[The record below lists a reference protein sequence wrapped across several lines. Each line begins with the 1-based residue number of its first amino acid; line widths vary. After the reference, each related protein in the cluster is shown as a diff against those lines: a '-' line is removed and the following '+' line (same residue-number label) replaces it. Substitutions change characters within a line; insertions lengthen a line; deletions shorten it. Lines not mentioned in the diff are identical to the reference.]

1 MATKTFSSRA
11 DEKRL
16 AYADALTREKFGMSF
31 GQYCGS
37 ILLDAVYEGANLPQ
51 RPTRGEDAKAK
62 AIAQMKAF
70 SRLPHNPAIGFMSD
84 DEIKNL
90 IASRYE

>member
-16 AYADALTREKFGMSF
+16 AFADALTRERFGMSY

-37 ILLDAVYEGANLPQ
+37 LLLDAVCDGADLPQ
-51 RPTRGEDAKAK
+51 PSTRRDSRKADAVAR
-62 AIAQMKAF
+62 MKAF
-70 SRLPHNPAIGFMSD
+70 SGKPHNPAIGLMSD
-84 DEIKNL
+84 AEIADL